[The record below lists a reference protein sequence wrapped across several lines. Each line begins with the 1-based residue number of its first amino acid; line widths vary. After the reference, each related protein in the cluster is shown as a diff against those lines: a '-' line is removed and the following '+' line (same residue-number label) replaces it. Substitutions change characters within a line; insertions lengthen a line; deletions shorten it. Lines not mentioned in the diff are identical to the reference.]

1 MSHEV
6 RLPSGVNSDGRY
18 VHIAQ
23 VPSGATSL
31 VCPYCGG
38 RLTAQKGSHIA
49 HHFAHTDTTCHAVE
63 SRDFGALDLPIYDLF
78 NVYIS
83 AVAWR
88 ELQKFHDSKGQQ
100 GDRQVLEA
108 HDPSLIREK
117 FSPYVLKDYELSDEG
132 KIPFGET
139 TLRKFAD
146 FQDGYVYRRH
156 RELSETVQLA
166 YYGEP
171 RLQYDRNLP
180 VGSDYRQIGWIIA
193 PKPEMYPAAV
203 ADLNIYRM
211 QVARL
216 YSLHLY
222 LLEIQHSAG
231 MLYKIGCSSRD
242 TATRIAEIRR
252 DLAPFLDIQT
262 IKVDRL
268 CLNRGAV
275 ERYAH
280 HRYQPYRCLIGA
292 LTEYYAFDK
301 KMLSNVRRDFTTLGD
316 YPYAVDGAWYRTFG
330 AEIRVREY
338 TRNGLI
344 GQILAGEPSY
354 IESRIE
360 SERQVK
366 NRAETHRAAT
376 IAGMQRAREQG
387 IHVGRPTDA
396 PEVVLAK
403 YPEIV
408 AALRQGMG
416 LKTIAREFE
425 VSQKTVRK
433 VRTAMKSVPLS

>member
-23 VPSGATSL
+23 VPSGATPL

-38 RLTAQKGSHIA
+38 RLTAKKGNHLA
-49 HHFAHTDTTCHAVE
+49 HHFAHANESCLAAA
-63 SRDFGALDLPIYDLF
+63 SRDFEALDLPIYDRF

-88 ELQKFHDSKGQQ
+88 ELQKFHDSKGQR

-108 HDPSLIREK
+108 HDPPLIREE
-117 FSPYVLKDYELSDEG
+117 FSPYVLKDYELSEG
-132 KIPFGET
+132 KIPFGEA

-146 FQDGYVYRRH
+146 FQEGRVYRRH
-156 RELSETVQLA
+156 TELSQTIKLA

-171 RLQYDRNLP
+171 RLQYNRNLP
-180 VGSDYRQIGWIIA
+180 IGSDYQQIGWIIT

-203 ADLNIYRM
+203 ADLNIYRT

-216 YSLHLY
+216 YGLHLY

-231 MLYKIGCSSRD
+231 MLYKIGCSSRN
-242 TATRIAEIRR
+242 TAARIAEIRR
-252 DLAPFLDIQT
+252 DLSPFLDIQT

-280 HRYQPYRCLIGA
+280 HRYQPYRRLIGS

-301 KMLSNVRRDFTTLGD
+301 KTLSNVRRDFTTLGD
-316 YPYAVDGAWYRTFG
+316 YPHVEDGVWYRAFG
-330 AEIRVREY
+330 DEIHVGEY
-338 TRNGLI
+338 TRNGLV

-360 SERQVK
+360 SERQVN
-366 NRAETHRAAT
+366 NRDEVHSEAT
-376 IAGMQRAREQG
+376 KAGMQRARKRG
-387 IHVGRPTDA
+387 IHVGRRADA
-396 PEVVLAK
+396 PEAVLAK

-416 LKTIAREFE
+416 LKTIAREFA
-425 VSQKTVRK
+425 VSRQTVRK
-433 VRTAMKSVPLS
+433 VLAALKDQPLS